1 MTLSN
6 SEPSSLLSA
15 PLSGGVRAEVKY
27 FRPNTESFGY
37 ENQSKQFRLDNVVKS
52 YNNQYYKVRLYSVE
66 QLPSV
71 ARPHSGL
78 QCETEDHEAAHCR
91 RSQKEVRTGSEH
103 QTLGGVKI

>member
-71 ARPHSGL
+71 ARPHSVL
-78 QCETEDHEAAHCR
+78 QCETEDHEV
-91 RSQKEVRTGSEH
+91 RS
-103 QTLGGVKI
+103 L

>member
-37 ENQSKQFRLDNVVKS
+37 ENQSKHLRLDHVVKS
-52 YNNQYYKVRLYSVE
+52 YNNQFYKVRRYSVE
-66 QLPSV
+66 RLPSV
-71 ARPHSGL
+71 AVTYSV
-78 QCETEDHEAAHCR
+78 HCDLYR
-91 RSQKEVRTGSEH
+91 LIH
-103 QTLGGVKI
+103 FLI